1 MMQDVFQLQA
11 EEGIESA
18 AEEREA
24 LVMADT
30 RSYVKPQ
37 KRLAGSN
44 SHSLN

>member
-30 RSYVKPQ
+30 RSYVLQ